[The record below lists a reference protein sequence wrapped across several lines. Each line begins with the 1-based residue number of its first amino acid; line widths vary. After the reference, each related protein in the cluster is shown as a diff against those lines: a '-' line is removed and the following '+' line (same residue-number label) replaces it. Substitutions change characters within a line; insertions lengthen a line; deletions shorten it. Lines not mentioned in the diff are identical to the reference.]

1 MTHSSRLQYGTV
13 SKRGKRAKV
22 WIGRWREE
30 VAGPEGSVSA
40 VRRSVILGTIEELP
54 SKREAEREL
63 WERLQLLNAGKQ
75 GPSGSM
81 TLRKFADEVW
91 KPSVFPSLKLSTRL
105 FYNHNLQTHIL
116 PAFGEVPLRLL
127 TRDAVQKWL
136 HGKFSSGLSW
146 NSVRHLRTSFGTL
159 LTAAEMDELIRQNVV
174 KKTRL
179 PRRVHSEEP
188 PLVSLDELKS
198 LLQGLPEPSRSIA
211 ALIVLTGLRI
221 GEMLALRWCDVDLI
235 AGTLRVRQTVYQ
247 GVFDTPK
254 TKRSRRVVPLSPI
267 AIQIFGL
274 QKQGSGT
281 VLVFSSAL
289 GTPLCRRNLLNRQF
303 RPAAARL
310 GLKGFNWHWLR
321 HATASL
327 LDAAGAP
334 LGTVQ
339 TLLGHT
345 SSEVT
350 REHYIHAVSSESR
363 AAVGRIEE
371 LAIGPKWTQIG
382 SRAKTPVELTN

>member
-1 MTHSSRLQYGTV
+1 MTQNGRLQYGTV
-13 SKRGKRAKV
+13 SKRGKKNKV

-30 VAGPEGSVSA
+30 IPGLAGSVRM
-40 VRRSVILGTIEELP
+40 VRRSVILGAIEEIS
-54 SKREAEREL
+54 SKRDAEREL
-63 WERLQLLNAGKQ
+63 WERLKLLNVGGEGSS
-75 GPSGSM
+75 GPM
-81 TLRKFADEVW
+81 TLRRFAEEVW

-105 FYNHNLQTHIL
+105 FYDHNLKTHIL
-116 PAFGEVPLRLL
+116 SAFGDVPLRSL
-127 TRDAVQKWL
+127 TRDGIQKWL
-136 HGKFSSGLSW
+136 HGKFSGGMSW
-146 NSVRHLRTSFGTL
+146 NSVRHLRTTFGTL
-159 LTAAEMDELIRQNVV
+159 LNAAEMDELIRQNVV

-179 PRRVHSEEP
+179 PRRIHSEEP
-188 PLVSLDELKS
+188 PLVSLDDLKS
-198 LLQGLPEPSRSIA
+198 LLQELPEPSRSIA

-221 GEMLALRWCDVDLI
+221 GEMLALRWCDVDLT
-235 AGTLRVRQTVYQ
+235 AGMLRVRQTVYEGQ
-247 GVFDTPK
+247 FDTPK

-267 AIQIFGL
+267 AIQILGL

-281 VLVFSSAL
+281 ALIFSSAT

-303 RPAAARL
+303 RPTAVRL
-310 GLKGFNWHWLR
+310 RLKGFNWHWLR

-363 AAVGRIEE
+363 NAVGRIEE
-371 LAIGPKWTQIG
+371 LVIGPKWTQIEPG
-382 SRAKTPVELTN
+382 AKKPKALAS